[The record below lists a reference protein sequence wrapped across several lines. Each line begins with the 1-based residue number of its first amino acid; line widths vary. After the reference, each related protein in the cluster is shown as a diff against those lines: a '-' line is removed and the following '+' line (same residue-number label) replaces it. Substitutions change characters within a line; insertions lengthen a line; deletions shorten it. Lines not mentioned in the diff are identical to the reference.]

1 VKETSWLSPIVI
13 VPKKNGKLQ
22 IWEDFRK
29 LNAAT
34 KKDPCLLSFTD
45 EVLDSVIGYALYMFL
60 DGFYGHNQL
69 LIVELDRHKSVFVTR
84 WGAFL
89 WLLMPFGLKNASAT
103 YQRVVKKASRE
114 YLKKFMKLFLDDFS
128 VYFDEATR
136 LYFEKWNEFGI
147 SLNLKKC
154 LMMVTYGVILGHVVS
169 KDGKFPD
176 PKKI

>member
-1 VKETSWLSPIVI
+1 
-13 VPKKNGKLQ
+13 
-22 IWEDFRK
+22 
-29 LNAAT
+29 
-34 KKDPCLLSFTD
+34 
-45 EVLDSVIGYALYMFL
+45 MFL

-136 LYFEKWNEFGI
+136 LYFEK
-147 SLNLKKC
+147 
-154 LMMVTYGVILGHVVS
+154 
-169 KDGKFPD
+169 
-176 PKKI
+176 